1 MSQPP
6 EPNAPVPPVPVDQ
19 QPPAQDSCKAACVS
33 FNTTFLVWIAVCSLS
48 FLGLL
53 DTFPLHLKLFP
64 VCLAVET
71 AFLTSVYFWSKSF
84 ELKISE
90 LGVRKLST
98 LHVARIGTGL
108 LLLFFGYSNQ
118 LPLNFVAA
126 AGSTELFTGLYCVFV
141 VSRLVD
147 SNRGSYLVFH
157 SVGLVSMVA
166 TVACGVFALLQVDKG
181 TGSAAFP
188 VLGLVPLIFATHV
201 WCLIEMK
208 KKVRVE

>member
-1 MSQPP
+1 M
-6 EPNAPVPPVPVDQ
+6 
-19 QPPAQDSCKAACVS
+19 
-33 FNTTFLVWIAVCSLS
+33 
-48 FLGLL
+48 G
-53 DTFPLHLKLFP
+53 
-64 VCLAVET
+64 
-71 AFLTSVYFWSKSF
+71 
-84 ELKISE
+84 
-90 LGVRKLST
+90 GVRKLST

-141 VSRLVD
+141 VSRL
-147 SNRGSYLVFH
+147 FH